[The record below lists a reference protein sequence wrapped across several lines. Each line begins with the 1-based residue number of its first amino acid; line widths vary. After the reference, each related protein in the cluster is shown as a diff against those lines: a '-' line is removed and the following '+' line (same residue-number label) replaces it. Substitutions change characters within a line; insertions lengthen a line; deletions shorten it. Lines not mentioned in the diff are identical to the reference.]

1 DLVLTKNV
9 LYQLS
14 YLGRP
19 SHWQKTKRTTKKRFL
34 K

>member
-1 DLVLTKNV
+1 V

-34 K
+34 KTTVN